1 MARSLST
8 SSKPKPDRSRP
19 RSAARYSARRD
30 QVVDQAAAV
39 FARKG
44 FHGTSIDDLVEATG
58 LHRGGLYYYIGS
70 KEQLLIRIHE
80 RFIGPLLEQARN
92 IVERS
97 EPPEV
102 ELRLLA
108 DALIRDIVDYRDQVT
123 VFLHEWK
130 VVANNPEWQD
140 VHRARREFESIIA
153 TCIRRGCESGVF
165 RELDVPLTMRGFL
178 GMINYTYMWLR
189 AEGRSSAAE
198 VSQAFSDIF
207 LHGILAEPCLP
218 DGTSKAAAKKPRAV
232 TTARQ
237 TRTQA
242 GARRSPEGNMPRATA
257 KRSAQEPAGSSGR
270 GAPGH
275 PSQRAL
281 RPPAQSTEP
290 HAN

>member
-1 MARSLST
+1 MTRSLST
-8 SSKPKPDRSRP
+8 SSKPTPDRSRP

-44 FHGTSIDDLVEATG
+44 FHGTSIDELVEATG

-242 GARRSPEGNMPRATA
+242 GAKRTPGENAPDKKHRRSQT
-257 KRSAQEPAGSSGR
+257 KS
-270 GAPGH
+270 
-275 PSQRAL
+275 
-281 RPPAQSTEP
+281 
-290 HAN
+290 